1 MKLEILALVDNKATV
16 LIKGEI
22 GQNGDNNA
30 LFIADQLKAIS
41 QNEIHI
47 HIASEGGSLAEALSI
62 RAEIKKFI
70 IETGKKVIFHLE
82 KMVAS
87 AATVVPM
94 IKESRVIGASNMLFM
109 LHPAYAAEVVVGHG
123 TAADHVKTAEIIK
136 EYTQLWAAALMEKS
150 GLSET
155 QVNEWILHKQTD
167 TNLTALDALNFGF
180 IDEIGAASLI
190 NASLLPKDLSGIPDD
205 WLKANQIIDKKEYNV
220 MTPEEQASITIY
232 DACVRA
238 LGITALVGFLIGIVL
253 SYLSALQLKTFGA
266 EIYIIDIL
274 GLSIIRELGPL
285 LAAILVAGRS
295 GSSMTAQI
303 GIMRV
308 TEELDA
314 LSAMGISHSL
324 RLILPKVTALTI
336 VLPLLSAWT
345 SASALIGGMFSAQ
358 TTLDISYQQFLVR
371 LPDAVPL
378 LNVFIGLG
386 KSAVFGLMIAL
397 IACHFGF
404 RIKPNTESL
413 GSETTNSVVASITV
427 VIMIDAMFAIL
438 FMGVGMP

>member
-1 MKLEILALVDNKATV
+1 MADIDSSLDLPPTLAVVKQNDGQSCIQLSGSWNLRSLVAAPDLQQKISGYAVNKTQSWDMRSIDV
-16 LIKGEI
+16 L
-22 GQNGDNNA
+22 D
-30 LFIADQLKAIS
+30 S
-41 QNEIHI
+41 
-47 HIASEGGSLAEALSI
+47 
-62 RAEIKKFI
+62 
-70 IETGKKVIFHLE
+70 
-82 KMVAS
+82 
-87 AATVVPM
+87 
-94 IKESRVIGASNMLFM
+94 
-109 LHPAYAAEVVVGHG
+109 
-123 TAADHVKTAEIIK
+123 
-136 EYTQLWAAALMEKS
+136 AAALLIWQAWGGQIPAPLQIKPEHQR
-150 GLSET
+150 LFDHW
-155 QVNEWILHKQTD
+155 QAQILPAAEPA
-167 TNLTALDALNFGF
+167 ALPFSLFFNTIQELLFGF
-180 IDEIGAASLI
+180 WGQ
-190 NASLLPKDLSGIPDD
+190 LLDLLALSGQLLVDLGYLLGHPRDIP
-205 WLKANQIIDKKEYNV
+205 KAEI
-220 MTPEEQASITIY
+220 SITIY
-232 DACVRA
+232 EAGVRA

-295 GSSMTAQI
+295 GSAMTAQL

-336 VLPLLSAWT
+336 VMPLLSAWT

-358 TTLDISYQQFLVR
+358 NTLDISHQQFLGK
-371 LPDAVPL
+371 LPDVVPL
-378 LNVFIGLG
+378 VNVFIGLG

>member
-1 MKLEILALVDNKATV
+1 MTDILTNPDLPPLLEVLKQDDGRHYVKLSGDWNLRHLASDSDLQQKIRLNTVNKALPWDMV
-16 LIKGEI
+16 SVDLL
-22 GQNGDNNA
+22 DSAAA
-30 LFIADQLKAIS
+30 LFIWQAWGEQMPVLLQIKPEHQHLFERWQAQSMPVAEPAVSRFNLFFNYLQQLIWNFWL
-41 QNEIHI
+41 QLFN
-47 HIASEGGSLAEALSI
+47 LVALLGQLI
-62 RAEIKKFI
+62 LDLGYLLGHPRDIPKAEI
-70 IETGKKVIFHLE
+70 
-82 KMVAS
+82 
-87 AATVVPM
+87 
-94 IKESRVIGASNMLFM
+94 
-109 LHPAYAAEVVVGHG
+109 
-123 TAADHVKTAEIIK
+123 
-136 EYTQLWAAALMEKS
+136 
-150 GLSET
+150 
-155 QVNEWILHKQTD
+155 
-167 TNLTALDALNFGF
+167 
-180 IDEIGAASLI
+180 
-190 NASLLPKDLSGIPDD
+190 
-205 WLKANQIIDKKEYNV
+205 
-220 MTPEEQASITIY
+220 SITIY
-232 DACVRA
+232 DAGVKA

-295 GSSMTAQI
+295 GSAMTAQI

-336 VLPLLSAWT
+336 VMPLLSAWT

-358 TTLDISYQQFLVR
+358 NTLDISYQQFLQK
-371 LPDAVPL
+371 LPDVVPL
-378 LNVFIGLG
+378 VNVFIGLG
-386 KSAVFGLMIAL
+386 KSAVFGLFIAL

-438 FMGVGMP
+438 FMGIGMP